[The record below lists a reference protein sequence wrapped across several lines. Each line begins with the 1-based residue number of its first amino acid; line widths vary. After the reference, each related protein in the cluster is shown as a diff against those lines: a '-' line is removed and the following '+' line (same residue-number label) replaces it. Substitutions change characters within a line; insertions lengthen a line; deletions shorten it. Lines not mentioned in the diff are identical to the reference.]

1 MGLKVSFIIQTKSL
15 LLIEFIKIKSILSDL
30 EYKNSIIEQIG
41 NTPLIK
47 LNRINKGFKPQI
59 FAKLESAN
67 PGGSVK
73 DRIGFNMIADAE
85 KRGELKSGGTIIEA
99 TSGNT
104 GIGLAITA
112 AVKGYKCV
120 FVVTSKVSDEKINY
134 LKALGAE
141 VIVVSNLADPHEPE
155 YYVNVAKRLHEEI
168 PDSFFAYQYSNPS
181 NPEIHYK
188 TTGPEIWR
196 QTDGKITH
204 FVSSIGTG
212 GTISGTGKFLK
223 EKNPNIQVVGAD
235 PLGSIFK
242 RYKETGEII
251 KGTPYLVEGIGQD
264 CLPENVHFQYIDEIV
279 NISDKDSF
287 AAARRLTKEEGI
299 FCGGSTGT
307 IVHVTLEVA
316 KKCTKDDVIVFI
328 VCDTGER
335 YLSKLHNEDWLRSNK
350 MLDTEIKTLRDI
362 SDRKKSLGIEEIVS
376 IKEDDKVKDV
386 LELITKTGYT
396 QIPVLKGK
404 QSVGSIREDRLLA
417 KLVENPLLYNS
428 LIKDVM
434 EESFPVLD
442 AKADIQ
448 HVKET
453 FKDNFAILVSDFGL
467 VTDIITRYDLLNL
480 SE

>member
-1 MGLKVSFIIQTKSL
+1 M
-15 LLIEFIKIKSILSDL
+15 

-47 LNRINKGFKPQI
+47 LNKINKGLKPQI

-73 DRIGFNMIADAE
+73 DRIGFSMIADAE
-85 KRGELKSGGTIIEA
+85 LKGTLKSGGTIIEA

-112 AVKGYKCV
+112 AVKGYRCI
-120 FVVTSKVSDEKINY
+120 FVVTSKVSEEKINY
-134 LKALGAE
+134 LKALGSE
-141 VIVVSNLADPHEPE
+141 VIVVSNLVDPDDPE
-155 YYVNVAKRLHEEI
+155 YYVNVAKRLHKEI
-168 PDSFFAYQYSNPS
+168 PNSFFAYQYSNPS
-181 NPEIHYK
+181 NPVIHYR

-196 QTDGKITH
+196 QTDGRITH

-212 GTISGTGKFLK
+212 GTISGTGRFLK
-223 EKNPNIQVVGAD
+223 EKNPCIQIIGAD

-242 RYKETGEII
+242 HYKETGEII

-264 CLPENVHFQYIDEIV
+264 CLPENVHFQYIDKII

-307 IVHVTLEVA
+307 IVHVALEVA
-316 KKCTKDDVIVFI
+316 KYCSKDDVIVFI

-335 YLSKLHNEDWLRSNK
+335 YLSKVHNEEWLKLNR
-350 MLDTEIKTLRDI
+350 MLDTEMRTVRDI
-362 SDRKKSLGIEEIVS
+362 SDRKKAAGIEEIIS
-376 IKEDDKVKDV
+376 IKEDEKVKDV

-404 QSVGSIREDRLLA
+404 QSVGTIRENRLLS
-417 KLVENPLLYNS
+417 KLVENPQLYNS
-428 LIKDVM
+428 LIKEVM
-434 EESFPVLD
+434 EESFPILD
-442 AKADIQ
+442 AKTEIPELKSFLKQ
-448 HVKET
+448 HPAV
-453 FKDNFAILVSDFGL
+453 LVSDFGL
-467 VTDIITRYDLLNL
+467 VTDIITRFDLINID
-480 SE
+480 SK

>member
-1 MGLKVSFIIQTKSL
+1 M
-15 LLIEFIKIKSILSDL
+15 

-47 LNRINKGFKPQI
+47 LNKINRGLKPQI

-73 DRIGFNMIADAE
+73 DRIGFSMIADAE
-85 KRGELKSGGTIIEA
+85 QRGVLKPGGTIIEA

-112 AVKGYKCV
+112 AVKGYRCI
-120 FVVTSKVSDEKINY
+120 FVVTSKVSEEKINY
-134 LKALGAE
+134 LKALGSE
-141 VIVVSNLADPHEPE
+141 VIVVSNLVDPDDPE
-155 YYVNVAKRLHEEI
+155 YYVNVAKRLHKEI
-168 PDSFFAYQYSNPS
+168 PNSFFAYQYSNPS
-181 NPEIHYK
+181 NPEIHYR

-196 QTDGKITH
+196 QTDGRITH

-212 GTISGTGKFLK
+212 GTISGTGRFLK
-223 EKNPNIQVVGAD
+223 EKNPDIQIIGAD

-242 RYKETGEII
+242 HYKETGEII

-264 CLPENVHFQYIDEIV
+264 CLPENVHFQYIDKII

-307 IVHVTLEVA
+307 IVHVALDVA
-316 KKCTKDDVIVFI
+316 KHCNKDDVIVFI

-335 YLSKLHNEDWLRSNK
+335 YLSKVHNEEWLKLNR
-350 MLDTEIKTLRDI
+350 MLDTEMRTVRDI
-362 SDRKKSLGIEEIVS
+362 SDRKKAAGIEEIVS
-376 IKEDDKVKDV
+376 IKEDEKVKDV

-404 QSVGSIREDRLLA
+404 QSIGAIRENRLLS
-417 KLVENPLLYNS
+417 KLVENPQLYNS
-428 LIKDVM
+428 LIKEVM
-434 EESFPVLD
+434 EESFPILD
-442 AKADIQ
+442 AKTEISE
-448 HVKET
+448 VKKILKE
-453 FKDNFAILVSDFGL
+453 NAAVLVSDFGL
-467 VTDIITRYDLLNL
+467 ITDIITRYDLINL
-480 SE
+480 SA

>member
-1 MGLKVSFIIQTKSL
+1 M
-15 LLIEFIKIKSILSDL
+15 

-47 LNRINKGFKPQI
+47 LNRINKGLKPQI

-73 DRIGFNMIADAE
+73 DRIGFSMIEDAE
-85 KRGELKSGGTIIEA
+85 RKGTLNPGGTIIEA

-112 AVKGYKCV
+112 AVKGYRCI
-120 FVVTSKVSDEKINY
+120 FVVTSKVSAEKISY
-134 LKALGAE
+134 LKALGSE
-141 VIVVSNLADPHEPE
+141 VIVVSNLVDPEDPE
-155 YYVNVAKRLHEEI
+155 YYVNVARRLSTEI
-168 PDSFFAYQYSNPS
+168 PNSFFAYQYSNPS
-181 NPEIHYK
+181 NPEIHYR

-212 GTISGTGKFLK
+212 GTISGTGRFLK
-223 EKNPNIQVVGAD
+223 EKNPDIQVIGAD

-242 RYKETGEII
+242 HYKETGEVI

-264 CLPENVHFQYIDEIV
+264 CLPENVHFQYIDKIF

-307 IVHVTLEVA
+307 IVHVALETA
-316 KKCTKDDVIVFI
+316 KHSSKDDVIVFI

-335 YLSKLHNEDWLRSNK
+335 YLSKVHNEDWLKLNR
-350 MLDTEIKTLRDI
+350 MLDTEVRTLRDI

-376 IKEDDKVKDV
+376 IKEDQKVKDV

-396 QIPVLKGK
+396 QIPVLRGK
-404 QSVGSIREDRLLA
+404 QSIGAIREGRLLS
-417 KLVENPLLYNS
+417 KLVDNPTLYNS

-442 AKADIQ
+442 AKTEITE
-448 HVKET
+448 VKNLLKE
-453 FKDNFAILVSDFGL
+453 NAAILVSDFGL
-467 VTDIITRYDLLNL
+467 VTDIITRYDLINL
-480 SE
+480 DMK

>member
-1 MGLKVSFIIQTKSL
+1 M
-15 LLIEFIKIKSILSDL
+15 

-47 LNRINKGFKPQI
+47 LSKINRGLKPQI

-73 DRIGFNMIADAE
+73 DRIGYSMIADAE
-85 KRGELKSGGTIIEA
+85 TNGALKPGGTIIEA

-120 FVVTSKVSDEKINY
+120 FVVTSKVSHEKINY

-141 VIVVSNLADPHEPE
+141 VIVVSNLVDPDDPE
-155 YYVNVAKRLHEEI
+155 YYVNVAKRLHKEI
-168 PDSFFAYQYSNPS
+168 PNSFFAYQYSNPS

-212 GTISGTGKFLK
+212 GTISGTGRFLK
-223 EKNPNIQVVGAD
+223 EKNPNIQVIGAD

-242 RYKETGEII
+242 HYKETGEII

-264 CLPENVHFQYIDEIV
+264 CLPENVHFQYIDKII

-307 IVHVTLEVA
+307 IVHVALEVA
-316 KKCTKDDVIVFI
+316 KHCSKDDVIVFI

-335 YLSKLHNEDWLRSNK
+335 YLSKVHNEDWLKLNR
-350 MLDTEIKTLRDI
+350 MLDTEVRTLRDI

-396 QIPVLKGK
+396 QIPVMKGK
-404 QSVGSIREDRLLA
+404 QSIGAIREGKLLS
-417 KLVENPLLYNS
+417 KLVDNPQLYNS
-428 LIKDVM
+428 LIKEVM
-434 EESFPVLD
+434 EDSFPILD
-442 AKADIQ
+442 AKAEISE
-448 HVKET
+448 VKKF
-453 FKDNFAILVSDFGL
+453 FKEYPAVLVSDFGL
-467 VTDIITRYDLLNL
+467 VTDIITRYDLINIQ
-480 SE
+480 

>member
-1 MGLKVSFIIQTKSL
+1 M
-15 LLIEFIKIKSILSDL
+15 EFKNNIL
-30 EYKNSIIEQIG
+30 EQIG

-47 LNRINKGFKPQI
+47 LNKVNKGLKPQI

-73 DRIGFNMIADAE
+73 DRIGYSMIADAE
-85 KRGELKSGGTIIEA
+85 LKGILKPGGTIIEA

-112 AVKGYKCV
+112 AVKGYKCI
-120 FVVTSKVSDEKINY
+120 FVVTSKVSAEKINY
-134 LKALGAE
+134 LKALGSE
-141 VIVVSNLADPHEPE
+141 VIVVSNLVDPDDPE
-155 YYVNVAKRLHEEI
+155 YYVNVAKRLHKEI
-168 PDSFFAYQYSNPS
+168 PNSFFAYQYSNPS

-212 GTISGTGKFLK
+212 GTISGTGRFLK
-223 EKNPNIQVVGAD
+223 EKNPSVQVIGAD

-242 RYKETGEII
+242 HFKETGEMI

-264 CLPENVHFQYIDEIV
+264 CLPENVHFQYIDKII

-307 IVHVTLEVA
+307 IVHVALETA
-316 KKCTKDDVIVFI
+316 KHCTKDDVIVFI

-335 YLSKLHNEDWLRSNK
+335 YLSKVHNEDWLKLNR
-350 MLDTEIKTLRDI
+350 MLDTEVRTLRDI
-362 SDRKKSLGIEEIVS
+362 SDRKKALGIEEIVS

-396 QIPVLKGK
+396 HIPVMRGK
-404 QSVGSIREDRLLA
+404 QSIGAIREGRLLS
-417 KLVENPLLYNS
+417 KLVDKPTLYNS
-428 LIKDVM
+428 LIKEVM
-434 EESFPVLD
+434 EESFPIID
-442 AKADIQ
+442 AKTEISE
-448 HVKET
+448 VKNLLKE
-453 FKDNFAILVSDFGL
+453 NAAVLVSDFGL
-467 VTDIITRYDLLNL
+467 VTDIITRYDLINL
-480 SE
+480 TA

>member
-1 MGLKVSFIIQTKSL
+1 M
-15 LLIEFIKIKSILSDL
+15 

-47 LNRINKGFKPQI
+47 LNQINKGLKPQI
-59 FAKLESAN
+59 FGKLESAN

-73 DRIGFNMIADAE
+73 DRIGLNMIADAE
-85 KRGELKSGGTIIEA
+85 KRGELRPGGTIIEA

-120 FVVTSKVSDEKINY
+120 FVVTSKVSHEKINY

-141 VIVVSNLADPHEPE
+141 VIVVSNLAEPEEPE
-155 YYVNVAKRLHEEI
+155 YYVNVAKRLHKEM
-168 PDSFFAYQYSNPS
+168 PNSFFAYQYSNPS

-212 GTISGTGKFLK
+212 GTISGTGRFLK
-223 EKNPNIQVVGAD
+223 EKNPNIQVIGAD

-242 RYKETGEII
+242 HYKDTGEII

-264 CLPENVHFQYIDEIV
+264 CLPENVHFQYIDKII

-307 IVHVTLEVA
+307 IVHVALDIA

-335 YLSKLHNEDWLRSNK
+335 YLSKFHNEEWLRSNK
-350 MLDTEIKTLRDI
+350 MLDTEIRTLRDI
-362 SDRKKSLGIEEIVS
+362 SDRKKATGFEEIVT
-376 IKEDDKVKDV
+376 IKEEDKVKDV

-396 QIPVLKGK
+396 QIPVLKGRK
-404 QSVGSIREDRLLA
+404 SIGAIRENKLLA
-417 KLVENPLLYNS
+417 KLVDKPLLYNF

-442 AKADIQ
+442 AKTDIQ
-448 HVKET
+448 EVKEIL
-453 FKDNFAILVSDFGL
+453 KDHLAVLVSDFGL
-467 VTDIITRYDLLNL
+467 VTDIITRYDLINL
-480 SE
+480 GSN